1 MTIDERIRDDLKSAA
16 SAVGSSSPANVGAV
30 KRRGLRRRRARKT
43 AWAVLFAI
51 PVVIFLG
58 FAIRFDPNSVD
69 PAGTHGLETVEVADL
84 AIPVADSEPSLT
96 NPDVWVGLSGPLPRF
111 DTTRLGP
118 DLSFEAGE
126 PEAGDLHER
135 VSKAIYLGEL
145 DGEPFYVYSQPAPS
159 IWDRIFEM
167 VDGNLSGEVI
177 GTSLNCCSGGDMG
190 HEGGLPGYGSRF
202 ATGEP
207 GFIWVEW
214 LGVAPDVSVVAFQ
227 IDGEFIGWQTP
238 VGGTVSLRLE
248 QFPDEVVMVGFD
260 ADGDDRSRFD
270 SDAIGRSASSTSVP
284 PEEIAP
290 DLTGFVSDE
299 LEVELSDVQLPE
311 LQDLIEVNVDS
322 RLFEVPIE
330 GQLIYVVV
338 GRDEAHLYS
347 QSCEVLASVAV
358 PDGLR
363 ATCLERVVNG
373 ETETGVFNLHEES
386 E

>member
-1 MTIDERIRDDLKSAA
+1 MTIHERIREDLKSAA
-16 SAVGSSSPANVGAV
+16 SAVGSSSPASVGAV
-30 KRRGLRRRRARKT
+30 KRQGLRRRRVRKT
-43 AWAVLFAI
+43 AWTLLSAI
-51 PVVIFLG
+51 PVLIFLG
-58 FAIRFDPNSVD
+58 FAIPFDPNSTD

-126 PEAGDLHER
+126 PEAGDLDER

-145 DGEPFYVYSQPAPS
+145 GGEPFYVYSQPAPS
-159 IWDRIFEM
+159 IWDRISEM
-167 VDGNLSGEVI
+167 IFGNLSGNTL
-177 GTSLNCCSGGDMG
+177 GTSLSCCSGGDMD
-190 HEGGLPGYGSRF
+190 HEGGLPGLSRAF

-207 GFIWVEW
+207 PVIVAEW
-214 LGVAPDVSVVAFQ
+214 LGLTPDVSVVAYQ
-227 IDGEFIGWQTP
+227 ADGEFIGWQTP
-238 VGGTVSLRLE
+238 VGGTVSLRLD
-248 QFPDEVVMVGFD
+248 QDPDEFVMVAFS
-260 ADGDDRSRFD
+260 ADGEELSRFD
-270 SDAIGRSASSTSVP
+270 PQALRAVPSTVDDLEERS
-284 PEEIAP
+284 P

-299 LEVELSDVQLPE
+299 LEVELSDVQLTQ

-338 GRDEAHLYS
+338 GREEAHLYS
-347 QSCEVLASVAV
+347 QSCEVLASAAI

-363 ATCLERVVNG
+363 AICLERVVNG